1 MIWNLVTELFA
12 ASAWAQSAPSAPGGP
27 AGGAPVGN
35 PLGGPSLVSFV
46 PFVLIFVLFYVL
58 MILPQQRQRKKHQA
72 MLNALKKGDR
82 VVTSS
87 GLIGSVTNIHDD
99 VVTLQIADNVKVK
112 LLRSAVASLR
122 SDNEGG
128 SGGG

>member
-1 MIWNLVTELFA
+1 MMVGMFLALLS
-12 ASAWAQSAPSAPGGP
+12 ASAWAQSAPPGP
-27 AGGAPVGN
+27 AGGASA
-35 PLGGPSLVSFV
+35 GPSLVSFL

-122 SDNEGG
+122 ADGESG
-128 SGGG
+128 SP

>member
-1 MIWNLVTELFA
+1 MIVTTMLNLLA
-12 ASAWAQSAPSAPGGP
+12 ASAWAQSSAPGGP
-27 AGGAPVGN
+27 G
-35 PLGGPSLVSFV
+35 GGPSAPSGGGPASNPLIGLL

-72 MLNALKKGDR
+72 MLGALKKGDR

-87 GLIGSVTNIHDD
+87 GLIGSITNIHDD

-122 SDNEGG
+122 GDNEGG
-128 SGGG
+128 GA